1 MRTQVGIIGAGPAGL
16 LLARL
21 LQARGVDCVVL
32 EARDRAYVE
41 GRIRAGLLEQGSV
54 DTLTEA
60 GVAERLHREGLAHD
74 GLELRFEGENH
85 RIDLAGIT
93 GKRVTIYGQ
102 QEVVKDLIAQRL
114 ADGLP
119 LIFEAEGVAVHDIAS
134 TRPSITW
141 RENGTAQRLEC
152 DIIAGCDGFHGMCR
166 AAIPAADLTLFDR
179 IYPFAWLGI
188 LAEAAP
194 ASHELIYARHAD
206 GFALATMRSESL
218 SRMYVQCAPD
228 EDLAQWSDARIWDA
242 LHRRFARQ
250 GLPSQVNE
258 GRIIQKVVTAM
269 RSFVAEPMRFGR
281 LFLAGDAAHIVPPT
295 GAKGMNLAIADVRIL
310 AAALAAFFAGRGE
323 ALMDDY
329 SRLCLERIWKVQR
342 FSWWMTQMLHRSDMS
357 DGFEHRVQ
365 TAELRYLCGSEAAR
379 ATLAENYVGLPYA
392 M

>member
-16 LLARL
+16 LLAHL
-21 LQARGVDCVVL
+21 LQKVGIDSVIL

-60 GVAERLHREGLAHD
+60 GVAGRLHREGLAHE
-74 GLELRFEGENH
+74 GMELRFDGEHH
-85 RIDLAGIT
+85 RIDLAGLT

-102 QEVVKDLIAQRL
+102 QEVVRDLIAQRI

-119 LIFEAEGVAVHDIAS
+119 LIFEAADVAVHDIAGS
-134 TRPSITW
+134 PRITW
-141 RENGTAQRLEC
+141 AGGELDCA
-152 DIIAGCDGFHGMCR
+152 IIAGCDGFHGICR
-166 AAIPAADLTLFDR
+166 PAIPASAMTLYDR

-194 ASHELIYARHAD
+194 ASHELIYARHED
-206 GFALATMRSESL
+206 GFALATMRSETL

-228 EDLAQWSDARIWDA
+228 EDLSKWSDARIWDA
-242 LHRRFARQ
+242 LHARLARA

-258 GRIIQKVVTAM
+258 GPIIQKGVTAM
-269 RSFVAEPMRFGR
+269 RSFVAEPMRFGK

-310 AAALAAFFAGRGE
+310 ARALDDHFHGRGDR
-323 ALMDDY
+323 LMDGY
-329 SRLCLERIWKVQR
+329 SAICLERIWKVQR
-342 FSWWMTQMLHRSDMS
+342 FSWWMTQMLHRYAEN
-357 DGFEHRVQ
+357 DGFEHKIQ
-365 TAELRYLCGSEAAR
+365 TAELRYVAGSEAAR
-379 ATLAENYVGLPYA
+379 TTLAENYVGLPYA
-392 M
+392 V